1 MNLLDGL
8 EPLPAENRSTLGTEW
23 YIAWSHLRSRQHA
36 VLLNITTLLA
46 VFGVIAGVAVL
57 NCVIAVMI
65 GFEQDLQEKLISS
78 DAHVRLVSPAG
89 DLPDP
94 ASVLRLVEPLPQ
106 VHGAA
111 AYVEGEVMLRNSIRS
126 TGVIVKGIDSD
137 KVREVSDLQDLLVQ
151 GLYGKLE
158 TAEQRAATFDTLDE
172 LVLPALAGLEQPA
185 LPALFMGRTLQEQL
199 LVQPGDQVQLINP
212 VGQTIGMLGMPQPA
226 TRLFRVAGIFQ
237 SGQYEFDAKRVYVE
251 LELGRS
257 FLQVEGA
264 TGIELKVDDP
274 DQLDASVG
282 AIRAVLPEGIDV
294 LDWRDLNR
302 TLFEA
307 LYLQRYVMTLLLSL
321 TIGVAG
327 LLIISTLFM
336 VVITKRSEI
345 AILKALG
352 ASNDSVRRVFVMHGV
367 FVGGIGVLTGTVLGL
382 AGCAALQAYGW
393 PLDADIYALSTL
405 PVVVRG
411 SNVLAIAGGA
421 FVACALATLIPSS
434 AAASLDPVEGLRL
447 D

>member
-1 MNLLDGL
+1 MKLLEGL
-8 EPLPAENRSTLGTEW
+8 EPLPEHNGSTLRTEW
-23 YIAWSHLRSRQHA
+23 FIAWSHLRSRQHA

-78 DAHVRLVSPAG
+78 DAHVRVVSTAG
-89 DLPDP
+89 DIQDP
-94 ASVLRLVEPLPQ
+94 AAVLLRVKALPQ

-126 TGVIVKGIDSD
+126 TGVIVKGIDSQT
-137 KVREVSDLQDLLVQ
+137 VRDVSDLPDLLVQ
-151 GLYGKLE
+151 GLYGPLE
-158 TAEQRAATFDTLDE
+158 TAEARSATFQTLNE
-172 LVLPALAGLEQPA
+172 LVLPPLAGPEQPA

-226 TRLFRVAGIFQ
+226 TRLFRVAGIFE

-251 LELGRS
+251 LDLGRS
-257 FLQVEGA
+257 FLQIDGA
-264 TGIELKVDDP
+264 TGIELKVGDP
-274 DQLDASVG
+274 DQLDTTVA
-282 AIRAVLPEGIDV
+282 AIAAVLPEGFDV

-352 ASNDSVRRVFVMHGV
+352 ASNDTVRRVFVMHGV
-367 FVGGIGVLTGTVLGL
+367 FVGGVGVLTGTVLGL
-382 AGCAALQAYGW
+382 LGCAALRAYGW
-393 PLDADIYALSTL
+393 PLDADIYALATL
-405 PVVVRG
+405 PVVVRT
-411 SNVLAIAGGA
+411 SNVLTIALGA
-421 FVACALATLIPSS
+421 FVACAVSTLIPSS

-447 D
+447 E